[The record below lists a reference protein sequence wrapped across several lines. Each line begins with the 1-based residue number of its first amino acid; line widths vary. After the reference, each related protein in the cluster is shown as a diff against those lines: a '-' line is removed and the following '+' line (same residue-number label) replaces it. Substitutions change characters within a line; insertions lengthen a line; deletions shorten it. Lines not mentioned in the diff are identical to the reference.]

1 MYIFLMDQ
9 GRLVSLDDNLLSQT
23 VSSLRNVL
31 AHDFDLPLNKQ
42 ILLVSGGFQLEP
54 GDKLSTYGAGLDKT
68 NPIYVFTQTFSND
81 TTVQKPDVLQVN
93 DGGYPRQLACL
104 LELAPSEKVFEER
117 LRLIRSLTP
126 IGREAAN
133 AIEQLV
139 SEQRQMI
146 QGWCV
151 ALANLA
157 EVAADTNKRLLFATS
172 RLVQFEGCVSDWE
185 RKLYNFNELKKEL
198 SELPLP
204 PQLVA
209 GTSEI
214 VDQKESF
221 NFNNIPKP
229 TNLYEW
235 VCLQSAISSIGTR
248 YSLPPSTIKA
258 VGLQSIALYL
268 GRHAGVGSGSTGRV
282 RTTSTGHI
290 GVLSPANDGIM
301 SNNSGST
308 CTGSNQPTGVSFYT
322 GGSQT
327 SLNSLCSTN
336 SNSSDMRF
344 IMDHHQYYTTKD
356 GNDTIVQDHS
366 SSASDCYE
374 SAFLDIIKRALHDI
388 HSLRFGPDSS
398 FNFNAKL
405 PDSFS
410 NELVYVRAQ
419 TNRLSELIT
428 MVTTCSK
435 SNYDEMTTSTMPH
448 PSTKSSSNT
457 TTTNP
462 VAEMNTVM
470 SSSKDIS
477 INSTDNSNGAVN
489 KKQIPPFTSSSTLF
503 PSKLPYNDG
512 VDDIHLVSVRDA
524 LDPGYFSQRLSQLDP
539 LLCEAVGLA
548 RNMIGIE
555 QNSTKAYQQIIQQ
568 KVNSLLQTKFI
579 ENTQNAKELIIAF
592 NRLCEILGIV
602 MESKLLLANNLF
614 DRQRWLQNFQSELNR
629 LDAII
634 QRCLRRMCRVTTTGT
649 LISQLNE
656 AGPTY
661 ARCLAEIVRRT
672 EFDDMLTQRSVCY
685 LKEET
690 NLRTEEC
697 RRRRI
702 FSKHLKNNVLHS
714 LFSPWTNPKAESLGL
729 SNIPG
734 TISMSQDVAEQQL
747 CETSTTTT
755 TTTTTTTI
763 TTTSNQKV
771 DSLSHSPHTN
781 TTEFTVNRRFA
792 LSSLSEPRLNELAKA
807 CALNRV
813 QHSRVRSTRLN
824 SLSSPDPHLTKVKED
839 EMIESDQNK
848 KRSNYNCPIQ
858 HQPVLLRPQHT
869 KLSFDANRRASMPFD
884 ESDRGELSS
893 LSNWSV
899 DSSSLLGI
907 LSNNFYQTHHHN
919 LSTITQ
925 SVKITRDDLERL
937 MQSMPTNISNLLRI
951 ELNKSFSL
959 FKNTSF
965 LPNSSLINPSGC
977 VSLDQT
983 SNIANSTG
991 FINSDGS
998 SPLSNLKSTIMTTT
1012 TTSKTSIST
1021 MMTSTQINMPETK
1034 SITTSPF
1041 SSLENVSTRDFM
1053 NVGCQAEFGLIGPI
1067 LNVGSGRSL
1076 NSSLGLSV
1084 DDSVRRTTIHTVSNI
1099 HTGWEE
1105 LPGSLCSWDLCRFP
1119 PVAVRSGDRM
1129 SISLNTLPRFEHL
1142 MTTGTQTEEQLEFS
1156 ESHNTSYSPVKP
1168 MTTEELCLQNS
1179 EAHRKNST
1187 THENND
1193 NVVDYHLQTIQTPI
1207 TTTTTSTIVNQH
1219 SSSSSLPFTIHND
1232 ETNEDNIIISS
1243 IFTEDNLF
1251 TDSALMMTSSFHSTK
1266 TTFSNSINSSNDNT
1280 TNDNNSNNNNNN
1292 TSSLQ
1297 MHTPF
1302 ISMHNQSRSMSSSNL
1317 CDLTNATDICG
1328 SESTTTQY
1336 DSMIYDDDV
1345 KTSRDVLLLPS
1356 SSSLPEVKLHELIE
1370 KQNQITS
1377 FTLLDHNCFKC
1388 RLKRIHQEYIQLLQE
1403 SLKLINNSN
1412 DNDHCHGDVD
1422 HYQLKR
1428 NTSETVIDDDN
1439 DNKSSRITTNE
1450 IKQSKSPISLD
1461 AIQLKCLFNVL
1472 ESCSLLFLKSKHISC
1487 ESSHPVC
1494 MELNTTTS
1502 NSNDT
1507 CLNIPQPDLS
1517 TILRQ
1522 ETIESLIDNDSAA
1535 KECVNCVQPSDNTTN
1550 DTAVSDQ
1557 LDFGQ
1562 SLQYLMETLQLNSNI
1577 SVNPVTTVSISTST
1591 SPLSSQILP
1600 IITSSGSILTQT
1612 EVIPTLDM
1620 ATSITTPNNMF
1631 TKGSD
1636 FEGRT
1641 SPICEVSTNLTSSL
1655 MSTTTTTT
1663 TTTNNNNNNN
1673 NNPLSTISRS
1683 TSPILQQQ
1691 NHNNEQTC
1699 NLSLGSSCF
1708 TNISS
1713 KSTNERFT
1721 NFVHSNFLPD
1731 DIVIFVP
1738 VPGTRPSISSSTL
1751 NTSPTTVTSVTTTT
1765 NSTASCILS
1774 QNYHDVKAD
1783 GGTTAAA
1790 TTTNSSS
1797 NNNTNVHDSTTIT
1810 KSDIWSMNSKIA
1822 SNLLGAI
1829 SPSSSLLSSM
1839 IVQSSLPFCS
1849 SIFMDS
1855 SSGGGIVAGSSG
1867 TGTTNTTTSIS
1878 DNNTLMNSSS
1888 ILSTQKNICAVIN
1901 SSSIHSNSTLA
1912 NELCTSTFGG
1922 NYGTLLTST
1931 TPPTTT
1937 SDCSST
1943 SVKTTTTTETSFTTS
1958 TSTIT
1963 YVQWRMLS
1971 SDGHVYFLHQD
1982 DFKALN
1988 IDDHID
1994 YCKPMSS
2001 NVQET
2006 NSSHH
2011 RNVSFKEAFPAHN
2024 YFIAARYKSK
2034 ERCLS
2039 KRANNRFNLPRNFIF
2054 YRVRARPLLN
2064 SDSSNN
2070 CVGFGGIPSSPS
2082 PTRNL
2087 NRQHQNNGSIKN
2099 SVICESSPFVLSDT
2113 DVNKE

>member
-93 DGGYPRQLACL
+93 DGGYPRQLASL
-104 LELAPSEKVFEER
+104 LELAPCEKVFEER

-185 RKLYNFNELKKEL
+185 RKLYNFSELKKEL

-214 VDQKESF
+214 LDQKESF

-248 YSLPPSTIKA
+248 YSLPSSTIKA
-258 VGLQSIALYL
+258 VGLQTIALYL
-268 GRHAGVGSGSTGRV
+268 GRHVGVGSGSTGRV

-290 GVLSPANDGIM
+290 GVVSGANDGIM
-301 SNNSGST
+301 SNNSGSS
-308 CTGSNQPTGVSFYT
+308 CIGSNQPTGVSFYT

-327 SLNSLCSTN
+327 SLNSLGSTN
-336 SNSSDMRF
+336 STNSSDIRF
-344 IMDHHQYYTTKD
+344 IMDHHQYPITKD
-356 GNDTIVQDHS
+356 GNDPNVQDPS

-388 HSLRFGPDSS
+388 HSLRFGPDSP
-398 FNFNAKL
+398 FNFNAKT
-405 PDSFS
+405 PDNFS
-410 NELVYVRAQ
+410 SELVYVRAQ

-428 MVTTCSK
+428 MVTNCSK
-435 SNYDEMTTSTMPH
+435 SNYDEMTTSTMSH
-448 PSTKSSSNT
+448 PSTKSSSNI
-457 TTTNP
+457 TTTNL
-462 VAEMNTVM
+462 VTGLNTAM

-477 INSTDNSNGAVN
+477 IDSMNNCIASNDSNRAMN
-489 KKQIPPFTSSSTLF
+489 KREIPRFSSSSTLL

-512 VDDIHLVSVRDA
+512 VDDIHLISVRDA

-539 LLCEAVGLA
+539 LLCEAVDLA
-548 RNMIGIE
+548 RKMIGIE
-555 QNSTKAYQQIIQQ
+555 QNSTKTFQQIIQQ

-579 ENTQNAKELIIAF
+579 ENTQNSQELIIAF

-714 LFSPWTNPKAESLGL
+714 LFSPWTNSKAECLGL
-729 SNIPG
+729 TNIPG
-734 TISMSQDVAEQQL
+734 TISMSQDVVEQQL

-755 TTTTTTTI
+755 TTTTTTMT

-771 DSLSHSPHTN
+771 DSFSHSPHTN
-781 TTEFTVNRRFA
+781 AAEFTVNRRYA

-824 SLSSPDPHLTKVKED
+824 SLSSPDPQLAKVKED
-839 EMIESDQNK
+839 EMIESDQSK
-848 KRSNYNCPIQ
+848 KRSNYNCPIP

-869 KLSFDANRRASMPFD
+869 KVMLDANRRASMPFD

-937 MQSMPTNISNLLRI
+937 MQSMPTNISNLLRM

-965 LPNSSLINPSGC
+965 LPNSSLINPSGS

-991 FINSDGS
+991 FICSNSS
-998 SPLSNLKSTIMTTT
+998 SQLSNLKSTIMTTT
-1012 TTSKTSIST
+1012 TAKTSIST
-1021 MMTSTQINMPETK
+1021 MITSTQINIPETK

-1041 SSLENVSTRDFM
+1041 SSLENIPARDLM

-1084 DDSVRRTTIHTVSNI
+1084 DDSVRRTTIHTVNNI

-1105 LPGSLCSWDLCRFP
+1105 LPGSLCSWELCRFP
-1119 PVAVRSGDRM
+1119 PVTVRSGDRM

-1142 MTTGTQTEEQLEFS
+1142 VTTGTQTEEQLEFP
-1156 ESHNTSYSPVKP
+1156 ESHNTSYSPVKH
-1168 MTTEELCLQNS
+1168 MSTEELCLQNS
-1179 EAHRKNST
+1179 SAHRKNST
-1187 THENND
+1187 THENDD
-1193 NVVDYHLQTIQTPI
+1193 NVVDHHHHHPQTP
-1207 TTTTTSTIVNQH
+1207 TTTTSTIVNQH
-1219 SSSSSLPFTIHND
+1219 SSSSSSSSSPPFTIHND
-1232 ETNEDNIIISS
+1232 EINEDNIIISS
-1243 IFTEDNLF
+1243 IFAEDNLF

-1266 TTFSNSINSSNDNT
+1266 TTFSNSINNNNT
-1280 TNDNNSNNNNNN
+1280 DISNNNA
-1292 TSSLQ
+1292 SSLQ
-1297 MHTPF
+1297 MHTPLM
-1302 ISMHNQSRSMSSSNL
+1302 SVRNQSRSMSSSNL

-1336 DSMIYDDDV
+1336 DSMIYDDDM
-1345 KTSRDVLLLPS
+1345 KTSRDVLLLK
-1356 SSSLPEVKLHELIE
+1356 SSSLPEVKLHEFIE
-1370 KQNQITS
+1370 QQNQITS

-1388 RLKRIHQEYIQLLQE
+1388 RLKRIHQEYFQLLQE
-1403 SLKLINNSN
+1403 SLKLINISN
-1412 DNDHCHGDVD
+1412 DNNNNNSDNNNNNCHNHAD
-1422 HYQLKR
+1422 HYQLLQR
-1428 NTSETVIDDDN
+1428 STSEIVIDN
-1439 DNKSSRITTNE
+1439 NKSSRITTTE
-1450 IKQSKSPISLD
+1450 IKQSKSISLD
-1461 AIQLKCLFNVL
+1461 ASQLKCLFNVL

-1487 ESSHPVC
+1487 QSSHPVC
-1494 MELNTTTS
+1494 TELSTTTS
-1502 NSNDT
+1502 NGNDT
-1507 CLNIPQPDLS
+1507 CSNVSQPDLS
-1517 TILRQ
+1517 TTLRQ
-1522 ETIESLIDNDSAA
+1522 ETIDSLIDNDSTV
-1535 KECVNCVQPSDNTTN
+1535 KECINCIHLSDNTTN
-1550 DTAVSDQ
+1550 DTPVPNA

-1562 SLQYLMETLQLNSNI
+1562 SLQYLMETLQLNSI
-1577 SVNPVTTVSISTST
+1577 NPVTTVSISTST
-1591 SPLSSQILP
+1591 SPLSSQVLP
-1600 IITSSGSILTQT
+1600 IITSNESTLTQT
-1612 EVIPTLDM
+1612 EVISTMDM
-1620 ATSITTPNNMF
+1620 ATSITIPNNMF

-1636 FEGRT
+1636 FESRT
-1641 SPICEVSTNLTSSL
+1641 SPICEVSTNLTSL
-1655 MSTTTTTT
+1655 MSATTTTV
-1663 TTTNNNNNNN
+1663 NNNNYNY
-1673 NNPLSTISRS
+1673 PLSTISRS
-1683 TSPILQQQ
+1683 TSPILQQL
-1691 NHNNEQTC
+1691 NHNSEHTC
-1699 NLSLGSSCF
+1699 NLPTGSSCF

-1713 KSTNERFT
+1713 KLTNERFT
-1721 NFVHSNFLPD
+1721 SFVHSNFLPD

-1751 NTSPTTVTSVTTTT
+1751 NTSPAAITTIISATTTT
-1765 NSTASCILS
+1765 TSTASCILS
-1774 QNYHDVKAD
+1774 QNCHNVVKAD
-1783 GGTTAAA
+1783 DGTVA

-1797 NNNTNVHDSTTIT
+1797 NNNTNVHDSTMIT
-1810 KSDIWSMNSKIA
+1810 KSDIWSVNSKFA
-1822 SNLLGAI
+1822 SNLLDAI

-1839 IVQSSLPFCS
+1839 IVQSSLPFS

-1855 SSGGGIVAGSSG
+1855 LTGGGNVVGSSG
-1867 TGTTNTTTSIS
+1867 TTTTDTITSATTTNTS

-1888 ILSTQKNICAVIN
+1888 ILSTPKNICALIN

-1922 NYGTLLTST
+1922 NYGTLLPST
-1931 TPPTTT
+1931 TTPTT
-1937 SDCSST
+1937 SGCSGT
-1943 SVKTTTTTETSFTTS
+1943 SVNTTTTTESSSTTS

-1988 IDDHID
+1988 IEDHID

-2011 RNVSFKEAFPAHN
+2011 RNVSFKEASQTHN
-2024 YFIAARYKSK
+2024 YFVAARYKSK

-2039 KRANNRFNLPRNFIF
+2039 KRS
-2054 YRVRARPLLN
+2054 LN
-2064 SDSSNN
+2064 HEVS
-2070 CVGFGGIPSSPS
+2070 G
-2082 PTRNL
+2082 L
-2087 NRQHQNNGSIKN
+2087 NI
-2099 SVICESSPFVLSDT
+2099 
-2113 DVNKE
+2113 